1 MIQEND
7 RQPQEP
13 FTFHYYPKNQP
24 PVVTPVTAVKK
35 KSVEQ
40 WIDNLKDRY
49 NNVSFAVFQCPK
61 KQAPG
66 SRSQKKK
73 NKKNKREEQEKIKRS
88 PQLWQP
94 CSIAETWDR
103 ELNYSLSRPS

>member
-13 FTFHYYPKNQP
+13 FTFHYPKNQP
-24 PVVTPVTAVKK
+24 PVVTPVTAVKE

-73 NKKNKREEQEKIKRS
+73 TKKTKERNKKK
-88 PQLWQP
+88 
-94 CSIAETWDR
+94 
-103 ELNYSLSRPS
+103 SRDPHNSGNPAR